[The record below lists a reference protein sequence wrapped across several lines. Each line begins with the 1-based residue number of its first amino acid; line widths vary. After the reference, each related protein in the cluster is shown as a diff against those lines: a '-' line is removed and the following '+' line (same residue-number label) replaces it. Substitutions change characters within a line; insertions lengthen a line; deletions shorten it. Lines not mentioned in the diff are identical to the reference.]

1 MKRLLALAALRFYL
15 RHPWQLALA
24 LAGIALGVAVY
35 VGVDLANDSA
45 RRAFELS
52 AEILRG
58 QATHRLLP
66 VGGELD
72 EDVYRELV
80 LERGIAAAAPVL
92 EADVAVAGRPDLRLR
107 LLGVDPLEESGVR
120 AFSGWVPGSASDIA
134 RLIAEPG
141 TVLVPDAVAE
151 TLGLAGEASMGVRL
165 RSGGGTLRAIGTL
178 DAAALD
184 PGAEPPLLADIA
196 TVQDLLGAHGTLS
209 RIDLRLTPEQARA
222 LAEHPPRG
230 TTLVPAGG
238 DRAFDELARAFR
250 TNLTALGLLAL
261 VVGMFLIYATMSF
274 AIVQRRMTLG
284 VLRSMGV
291 TPRELLAGVV
301 AEAGVLGAAATLLG
315 LVLGHVLARSLVDL
329 VLATI
334 GDLSFTAAVKGAEPS
349 RWIYAEGAL
358 LGLLA
363 TLLAGLKP
371 ALDATRVAP
380 AAALRRADV
389 ERSARR
395 GARRG
400 AWLAVPA
407 AAAGAVLLAA
417 APRDLT
423 TAFAGLFCVLAAGAL
438 LTPAAALLLARL
450 LEPAARRAVG
460 LPGVLAVRGVGAS
473 LSRTG
478 VATAALAVAVAT
490 VIGVGLMIASFRESL
505 VGWLGTTLTADVYVT
520 FGDAPGTAADDEV
533 ARGLVALPGV
543 AGVSLTRALVLQ
555 TELGE
560 LTVRAHAR
568 GPRGWGLEI
577 VAGGEQALDAL
588 ARGDGVVVSEPLAFK
603 RGLAPGDELS
613 LPTPLGT
620 ERFPVVGVF
629 RDYDTSGNSVVMALA
644 LYRERWGDHT
654 VTGAGLH
661 LAPDADRDALERA
674 LAELGK
680 QRALRWRSSEAIE
693 ALSLA
698 VFDRTFEITE
708 VLRVLAAAVAF
719 LGVLSSLLSIELERA
734 REHAV
739 LRSLGFAPRE
749 LAGLVVTQT
758 GLLGAAAG
766 LAAVPLGGV
775 LAALLVHVI
784 NRRSFGWTM
793 DFVVV
798 PGPIVAGVALA
809 VGAALLAGLYPAA
822 RIARGELARALREE

>member
-1 MKRLLALAALRFYL
+1 MRRLLALAALRFYL

-52 AEILRG
+52 AEALRG

-80 LERGIAAAAPVL
+80 LERGVAAAAPVL

-107 LLGVDPLEESGVR
+107 LLGVDPLEEGGVR

-134 RLIAEPG
+134 RLVAEPG
-141 TVLVPDAVAE
+141 TALVPEAVAE
-151 TLGLAGEASMGVRL
+151 ALGLSSETSVEL
-165 RSGGGTLRAIGTL
+165 RFRTGTGTLRVIGTL

-196 TVQDLLGAHGTLS
+196 TVQDLLGAQGTLS

-222 LAEHPPRG
+222 LADDPPAG

-261 VVGMFLIYATMSF
+261 VVGMFLIYATMAF

-291 TPRELLAGVV
+291 TPRELLGGVLT
-301 AEAGVLGAAATLLG
+301 EACVLGAAATLLG
-315 LVLGHVLARSLVDL
+315 LALGHVLARSLVDL

-349 RWIYAEGAL
+349 RWIYVEGAV
-358 LGLLA
+358 LGMAA

-389 ERSARR
+389 ERAARRSARR
-395 GARRG
+395 GAR
-400 AWLAVPA
+400 LAVPVA
-407 AAAGAVLLAA
+407 GAGAVLLVV

-450 LEPAARRAVG
+450 AEPAARRAVG

-478 VATAALAVAVAT
+478 VATAALSVAVAT

-505 VGWLGTTLTADVYVT
+505 VGWLGTTLTADLYVT
-520 FGDAPGTAADDEV
+520 FGDAPGGGAEED
-533 ARGLVALPGV
+533 ARRLAALPGV
-543 AGVSLTRALVLQ
+543 EGVSLTRAVVLETQ
-555 TELGE
+555 LGE
-560 LTVRAHAR
+560 VTVRAHAP

-577 VAGGEQALDAL
+577 VAGGEGALDAL
-588 ARGDGVVVSEPLAFK
+588 ARGEGVAVSEPFAFR
-603 RGLAPGDELS
+603 RGLEVGEALS
-613 LPTPLGT
+613 LPTPSGT
-620 ERFPVVGVF
+620 ARLPIVAVF
-629 RDYDTSGNSVVMALA
+629 RDYDTAGNGVVMPLA
-644 LYRERWGDHT
+644 LYRERWGDYAI
-654 VTGAGLH
+654 TGAGLH
-661 LAPDADRDALERA
+661 LAPGADRDAIERA
-674 LAELGK
+674 LREIAE
-680 QRALRWRSSEAIE
+680 RRPLRWRSSEAIE

-739 LRSLGFAPRE
+739 LRSLGFVPRE

-758 GLLGAAAG
+758 ALLGAAAG
-766 LAAVPLGGV
+766 LAAVPLGAV

-793 DFVVV
+793 EFVVL